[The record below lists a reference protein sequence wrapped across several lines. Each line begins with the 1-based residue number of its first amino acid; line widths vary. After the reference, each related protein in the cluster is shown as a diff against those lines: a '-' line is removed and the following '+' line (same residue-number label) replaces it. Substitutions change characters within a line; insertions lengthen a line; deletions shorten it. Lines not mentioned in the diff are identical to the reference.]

1 MKGRESLHFHR
12 FRRIDAILEP
22 FRGWFSRRRPDH
34 AADRERQ
41 RVSAEARES
50 PEMDEPWG
58 NGASFHHMDTRYGGA
73 IGVAFRWLAL

>member
-1 MKGRESLHFHR
+1 LTPFWSLSAGDFPGEDLIMRPIES
-12 FRRIDAILEP
+12 DK
-22 FRGWFSRRRPDH
+22 
-34 AADRERQ
+34 